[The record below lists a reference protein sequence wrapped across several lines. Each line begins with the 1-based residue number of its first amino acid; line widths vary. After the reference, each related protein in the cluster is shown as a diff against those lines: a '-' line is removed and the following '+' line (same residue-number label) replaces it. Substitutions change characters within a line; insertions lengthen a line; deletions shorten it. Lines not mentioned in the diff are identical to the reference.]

1 MEMRDEDKGHYK
13 LRDHVQPKN
22 SKYWPPPASR
32 DWKDSPGMS
41 LEGTNPDGSKRTRL
55 DQLARRGRGLNLADS
70 VRLENIGYRR
80 LSPAW
85 VEWLMGW
92 PISWTSL
99 EPITELLWLDWSVDP
114 ADDLPPAELGRTPS
128 PEEYILTHGG
138 GVGHI
143 PRVATG
149 IASRVDRLKAIG
161 NGQVPQVA
169 AMAWEIL
176 TEGIG

>member
-1 MEMRDEDKGHYK
+1 M
-13 LRDHVQPKN
+13 
-22 SKYWPPPASR
+22 
-32 DWKDSPGMS
+32 
-41 LEGTNPDGSKRTRL
+41 
-55 DQLARRGRGLNLADS
+55 NLADS

-114 ADDLPPAELGRTPS
+114 ADDLPPAELGTPRATQAVRSERFGIGRTPS

-138 GVGHI
+138 GVGYI

-176 TEGIG
+176 AGGLDD